1 MARIDYSQVSPCQE
15 PDHKKR
21 WDTLTR
27 VFEPARMRDIERTSE
42 KWIDAR
48 HLNGT
53 RRFRDG
59 SKALVGKRI
68 SSGRWCV
75 IVVKE
80 VLWRAS

>member
-1 MARIDYSQVSPCQE
+1 MARIDYAQVPPCQE
-15 PDHKKR
+15 PDHKKT

-27 VFEPARMRDIERTSE
+27 IFEPARMRDIDRLSE

-48 HLNGT
+48 LLNGT
-53 RRFRDG
+53 RRFREG